1 MATEYQ
7 TEGTYPHLPRRP
19 NFTDIRTVQ
28 IFDPVAIGETLG
40 TSSWAQLDASGATL
54 ENGVRIKNYNNGS
67 LYVTTT
73 GLSGGTGFELTQ
85 REEVFLEVRQLSDIW
100 FKGYGLTAGYI
111 AS

>member
-1 MATEYQ
+1 MSSEYQ

-40 TSSWAQLDASGATL
+40 TSSWSQLDATGATL
-54 ENGVRIKNYNNGS
+54 ENGVRIKNYDNGNM
-67 LYVTTT
+67 YVTTT
-73 GLSGGTGFELTQ
+73 GLSAGTGFQLTN
-85 REEVFLEVRQLSDIW
+85 REEIFLEVRQLSNVWI
-100 FKGYGLTAGYI
+100 KGNGFTAGYV